1 MSLKHSVYDVENL
14 FKPLDTDNSC
24 LGTITNHSANFTLKP
39 FLPQS
44 EYLLKPSFAQFCF
57 IAFPNECIP
66 IMNHFELL
74 IIANPAAFSDKEEM
88 ISC

>member
-1 MSLKHSVYDVENL
+1 MFAHHHQ
-14 FKPLDTDNSC
+14 F
-24 LGTITNHSANFTLKP
+24 TNYSANFTLKP

-74 IIANPAAFSDKEEM
+74 IIANPAAFLDKEEM
-88 ISC
+88 ISCWIDCCASER